1 MARYR
6 PGLETRRRILIATR
20 EVLGERGLD
29 GTTLKAICDRAGVGA
44 GSFYNL
50 FDTKEEAILQ
60 VVREAI
66 RAVDPAPGGDGRD
79 SLDDLVDAFIAFVT
93 ADPELA
99 RIYFQIAVGGG
110 LTDEALRVRVL
121 RHHERRVDRFAGA
134 VQRSGECGD
143 PGEARAQAQRV
154 LAALTGLALYWL
166 LDPSQAFEELAR
178 GVVHATMTRA

>member
-6 PGLETRRRILIATR
+6 PGLATRGRILTATR

-29 GTTLKAICDRAGVGA
+29 GTTLKGICERAGIGA

-50 FDTKEEAILQ
+50 FDSKEEAVLE
-60 VVREAI
+60 VVGEAI
-66 RAVDPAPGGDGRD
+66 RAVDPAPDGGQD
-79 SLDDLVDAFIAFVT
+79 SLDELVHAFVEFVT

-110 LTDEALRVRVL
+110 LTDGTLRDRVL
-121 RHHERRVDRFAGA
+121 RHHERRVERFAGA
-134 VQRSGECGD
+134 IQRSDRCWDE
-143 PGEARAQAQRV
+143 GEARAQAQRV

-166 LDPSQAFEELAR
+166 LDPSQPFAELAR
-178 GVVHATMTRA
+178 GVVAAMPARP